1 MSSYNTLSEKDS
13 VASNDEQTVDETPE
27 LRATVQLET
36 QAKVDTNHPDVDTAS
51 MTLEAEERF
60 RAREAEKARTR
71 SRMDKR
77 QTSDREART
86 RTVAVDGSRERRRAF
101 ERRAASVD
109 PWADPERGD
118 PHRELER
125 DELAAVNQQASR
137 IAQEVRDASSRAAVS
152 RKLAERVAGGASVL
166 SASVAVMDAE
176 RTRPGS
182 VVPIGLLEAC
192 GRQAVSVEGTVRE
205 LWEPSHQAIAQVG
218 LLEDD
223 SGTVKVTS
231 WKRSRARPIAAGET
245 VRVRAAA
252 LNWYQGRPSLAV
264 TGDTRIIPVDD

>member
-1 MSSYNTLSEKDS
+1 MSRYNTLFEKDS
-13 VASNDEQTVDETPE
+13 VESQFEHTIDETPE
-27 LRATVQLET
+27 LRATVALET

-71 SRMDKR
+71 RRMDTR
-77 QTSDREART
+77 QSSDREART
-86 RTVAVDGSRERRRAF
+86 RTVATKGSRERRREF
-101 ERRAASVD
+101 QRRVASVD

-125 DELAAVNQQASR
+125 EQVAAVNGQASR

-152 RKLAERVAGGASVL
+152 RKLAERVAQGDSVL

-182 VVPIGLLEAC
+182 VVPIGMVGEC
-192 GRQAVSVEGTVRE
+192 GRGEVSVEGEIKE
-205 LWEPSHQAIAQVG
+205 LWETSHPAIAQVG
-218 LLEDD
+218 LIADD
-223 SGTVKVTS
+223 SGQTKFTS
-231 WKRSRARPIAAGET
+231 WARSRARQVADGET
-245 VRVRAAA
+245 VRIRAAA